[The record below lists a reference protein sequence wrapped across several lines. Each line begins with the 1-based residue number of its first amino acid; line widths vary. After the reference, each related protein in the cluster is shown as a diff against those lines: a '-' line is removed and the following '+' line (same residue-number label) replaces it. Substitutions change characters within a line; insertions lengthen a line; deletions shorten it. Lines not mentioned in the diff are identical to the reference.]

1 MQTTIAKFHSV
12 RSEKSALILVK
23 ANPLE
28 FSSKPAY
35 VPISGLATMMGIGAD
50 EIGDLEQGTEFEIP
64 TGFTL
69 VDIVDYETN
78 EVRRAKDGS
87 PLKQLQY

>member
-1 MQTTIAKFHSV
+1 MQTTTTAKFHSV

-23 ANPLE
+23 GNPLE

-35 VPISGLATMMGIGAD
+35 VPISGLAMMTGQD
-50 EIGDLEQGTEFEIP
+50 VSTLEQGYEFEIQ
-64 TGFTL
+64 TGFKL
-69 VDIVDYETN
+69 VDIVDLETG
-78 EVRRAKDGS
+78 EVRTAKDGS